1 MAKNVLKAW
10 LADNTVTTDDKTDKI
25 FQLESTRTINKEI
38 ILDRM
43 VAKNPGV
50 RRETMA
56 LGIELYEE
64 VIAEAVL
71 NGESVNTG
79 IFRAV
84 AQFKGT
90 AKNNAW
96 DPATNSIYVSLT
108 QGKTLREA
116 IKDTTVDI
124 LGERPSNF
132 YIGSGQDAATRATD
146 FSATA
151 GRNYMFYGKNIAVYG
166 TDPSVGVKLT
176 DEEGTETKLTED
188 MIVVNEPSRLVILIP
203 SGLED
208 GEYTLTVTT
217 QFKGSSNTDLLK
229 TPRSTSQTLYIGQ
242 VPAGGGTTTPDG
254 SEEGEDGEDDSNNP
268 LA

>member
-10 LADNTVTTDDKTDKI
+10 LVDNTVTTDNKTDKI
-25 FQLESTRTINKEI
+25 FQLETTRSVDKEL

-50 RRETMA
+50 RRETMS

-64 VIAEAVL
+64 VIAEAL
-71 NGESVNTG
+71 MNGESVNTG
-79 IFRAV
+79 LFRGV
-84 AQFKGT
+84 AQFRGV

-96 DPATNSIYVSLT
+96 DPAKDRIYVSFT
-108 QGKTLREA
+108 QGKA
-116 IKDTTVDI
+116 IRTAIQDTTVDV
-124 LGERPSNF
+124 LGVRPTNF

-254 SEEGEDGEDDSNNP
+254 SEEGEDGEDDSTNP

>member
-10 LADNTVTTDDKTDKI
+10 LVDNTVTTDDKTDKI
-25 FQLESTRTINKEI
+25 FQLEMTRSIDKEL

-43 VAKNPGV
+43 FAQNPGV

-56 LGIELYEE
+56 LGVELYEE
-64 VIAEAVL
+64 VIAEAL
-71 NGESVNTG
+71 MNGESVNTG
-79 IFRAV
+79 LFRGV
-84 AQFKGT
+84 AQFRGV

-96 DPATNSIYVSLT
+96 DPEKDSIYVSFT
-108 QGKTLREA
+108 QGKSLREA
-116 IKDTTVDI
+116 IRDTTVDV
-124 LGERPSNF
+124 LGIRPTNF

-151 GRNYMFYGKNIAVYG
+151 GRNYTFYGKNIAVYG

-176 DEEGTETKLTED
+176 DEGGTETKLTED

-217 QFKGSSNTDLLK
+217 QFKGSSSTDLLK

-242 VPAGGGTTTPDG
+242 APAGGGTTTPGG